1 MPARRHPKMN
11 VAAAVVSLA
20 FTIASGPAHA
30 ADYAGTWAADLAK
43 CKSPQESADAP
54 LVLSPKGYDQH
65 EAHCTFSGLKLS
77 GAGEWAGKAA
87 CSVEGDSQSFDV
99 KLTVSGD
106 TLTLTEDGASRDLL
120 RCP

>member
-1 MPARRHPKMN
+1 MH
-11 VAAAVVSLA
+11 VAAAMVSLA
-20 FTIASGPAHA
+20 YAGASGPAHA
-30 ADYAGTWAADLAK
+30 ADYAGTWAADLAN
-43 CKSPQESADAP
+43 CKTPQDSTEAP
-54 LVLSPKGYDQH
+54 LVLSSKGYDQH
-65 EAHCTFSGLKLS
+65 EAHCTFSGLKPS

-87 CSVEGDSQSFDV
+87 CRVEGDSQSFDV